1 MFELTAEEE
10 LRTATDDD
18 SVLVW
23 AAQGFT
29 GGARAWAR
37 GRAVAVASPALSGR
51 DRIAVRGPVEDL
63 LPLLDELMALV
74 GPSYRPFGDAG
85 LLAELCARREGLE
98 LSGRFG
104 WMQRTAAGLPPLDGA
119 GAVGAGAVSVGTVGV
134 VGAGVVG
141 AEAFGT
147 GAFAGR
153 VAGEGVGGRGR
164 AAAHWLAPGE
174 LDEAAELIDR
184 HFPASHAHPHRPG
197 VRAWAGVRDEAG
209 RLTAVAADAWP
220 APAVGLLAGVVSDPV
235 HGRGRGHAAAACRLV
250 LDGIL
255 GRSPCAA
262 LMVDAWNEPA
272 IGLYRRLGLE
282 HRTLDAA
289 AQR

>member
-1 MFELTAEEE
+1 MFELTAEEQ

-63 LPLLDELMALV
+63 LPLLDELLAFV

-104 WMQRTAAGLPPLDGA
+104 WMQRTAAGLSPLDGV
-119 GAVGAGAVSVGTVGV
+119 GAVGVGTV
-134 VGAGVVG
+134 
-141 AEAFGT
+141 GT

-153 VAGEGVGGRGR
+153 AAGEGVGGQGR
-164 AAAHWLAPGE
+164 AVAHWLAPGE